1 MMERQ
6 YDSRYVRDRWGN
18 FLYRRNTTDMNTTRD
33 GYFYQENN
41 TEYEDYIQMVE
52 SGILIEKE
60 NKDEYKSRNKTF
72 I

>member
-1 MMERQ
+1 MMEIQ
-6 YDSRYVRDRWGN
+6 YDSRYVRDKYGN
-18 FLYRRNTTDMNTTRD
+18 FLYRTNTTDTNTTRD
-33 GYFYQENN
+33 GYFFQKRD

-60 NKDEYKSRNKTF
+60 NKNEYKSRNETL

>member
-18 FLYRRNTTDMNTTRD
+18 FLYRKNTTDMNTTRV

>member
-1 MMERQ
+1 MMEIQ
-6 YDSRYVRDRWGN
+6 YDSRYVRDKYGN
-18 FLYRRNTTDMNTTRD
+18 FLYRTNTTDTNTTRD

-60 NKDEYKSRNKTF
+60 NKNEYKSRNETL

>member
-1 MMERQ
+1 MMEIQ
-6 YDSRYVRDRWGN
+6 YDSRYVRDKYGN
-18 FLYRRNTTDMNTTRD
+18 FLYRKNTTDTNTTRD

-60 NKDEYKSRNKTF
+60 NKNEYKSRNETL

>member
-1 MMERQ
+1 MMEFQ
-6 YDSRYVRDRWGN
+6 YDSSYVRDKYGN
-18 FLYRRNTTDMNTTRD
+18 FLYRKNTTDTNTTRD

-60 NKDEYKSRNKTF
+60 NKNEYKSRNETL